1 MGRAEYRLKPAW
13 CSEEL
18 TSKPHEITA
27 LVEMV
32 VTQENRDEK
41 IPFSR
46 QRDIFFT

>member
-1 MGRAEYRLKPAW
+1 MTSILMGAW

-27 LVEMV
+27 MV
-32 VTQENRDEK
+32 GMMVAQKNIDEK
-41 IPFSR
+41 TSFSR

>member
-1 MGRAEYRLKPAW
+1 MGAW

-27 LVEMV
+27 PVEMV
-32 VTQENRDEK
+32 VTEKNIDEK
-41 IPFSR
+41 ISFSR